1 VRRFAEAQAYLD
13 TRSGG
18 VVYLTRGW
26 NEDHDLAD
34 GELDEGLA
42 SGRLVPVTPVPAD
55 VERGWMRAW
64 ADALEDGWAKDALSG
79 ALASEASLDAFEQA
93 LARFPCERRAWLA
106 CREGRVTAVL
116 RAWLEANDLEPEEPL
131 ESGAL

>member
-1 VRRFAEAQAYLD
+1 VRRFAEAHAYLD

-42 SGRLVPVTPVPAD
+42 SGRLVPISPVPAQ
-55 VERGWMRAW
+55 VEHGWMHAF
-64 ADALEDGWAKDALSG
+64 ADGLEDGWAKDALAE
-79 ALASEASLDAFEQA
+79 ALASEAPIDGFEQA
-93 LARFPCERRAWLA
+93 LSRFPCERQGWLT
-106 CREGRVTAVL
+106 CREARVTAVL
-116 RAWLEANDLEPEEPL
+116 RAWLEANDLEAEDRL
-131 ESGAL
+131 ELETL